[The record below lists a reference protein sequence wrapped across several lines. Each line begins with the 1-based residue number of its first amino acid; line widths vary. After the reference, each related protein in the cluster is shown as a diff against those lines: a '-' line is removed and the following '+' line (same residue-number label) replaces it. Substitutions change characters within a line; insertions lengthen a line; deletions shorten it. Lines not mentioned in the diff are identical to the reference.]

1 MNKNNFKKFVFLFTW
16 LNVFL
21 FVALPKFV
29 LAAGTCTI
37 KNTDCI
43 VPRVPTFWL
52 VTSSSFVDA
61 INPCAITVLL
71 FLLSALLFFGDR
83 KKLLKV
89 ALSFILGIF
98 LTYLLFGIGF
108 FYVLKL
114 NQYIFVSPIIFH
126 DVMGTLAI
134 IIGLL
139 NIKDFF
145 WYGGGGFVMEIPRRW
160 RPKMSMIIARA
171 TSVPAAFL
179 TGFIVTLFAL
189 PCTGGPYVFVL
200 GVLSAQAS
208 KLLILPI
215 LIYYNLV
222 LVTPLLIILGAVY
235 FGLWEVGKAEHWKQR
250 NTRLLHLIAGIILV
264 SLGFWV
270 LSISPQIIP
279 FFISLARSFFFD
291 ASRLSH
297 FFLPFATPI
306 SSLISPFFK

>member
-1 MNKNNFKKFVFLFTW
+1 MNKKTIKNVGYAVFA
-16 LNVFL
+16 FL
-21 FVALPKFV
+21 LLVVPKLA
-29 LAAGTCTI
+29 LAAETCTI
-37 KNTDCI
+37 KNTDCV
-43 VPRVPTFWL
+43 VPRIPTFWL

-83 KKLLKV
+83 KKLLRV

-114 NQYIFVSPIIFH
+114 NQYIFLNPAIFH
-126 DVMGTLAI
+126 DIMGTLAI
-134 IIGLL
+134 LIGLL

-160 RPKMSMIIARA
+160 RPKMSMLIAKA

-200 GVLSAQAS
+200 GVLSAQAN
-208 KLLILPI
+208 KLLIIPI
-215 LIYYNLV
+215 LLYYNLV
-222 LVTPLLIILGAVY
+222 LITPLLIILGAVY
-235 FGLWEVGKAEHWKQR
+235 FGLWEVGKAERWKER
-250 NTRLLHLIAGIILV
+250 NLRLLHLLAGLILV
-264 SLGFWV
+264 ALGFWV
-270 LSISPQIIP
+270 LSFSGQIIP
-279 FFISLARSFFFD
+279 FFISLLRSFFFD

-297 FFLPFATPI
+297 FFLPLATPI

>member
-1 MNKNNFKKFVFLFTW
+1 MKKSLFKKLFYSLAIFLF
-16 LNVFL
+16 
-21 FVALPKFV
+21 
-29 LAAGTCTI
+29 AAIPAVVRAAETCTI
-37 KNTDCI
+37 KNTDCL
-43 VPRVPTFWL
+43 VPKVPTFWL
-52 VTSSSFVDA
+52 VTSSAFVDA

-114 NQYIFVSPIIFH
+114 NQYIFINPVIFH

-134 IIGLL
+134 IIGLF

-160 RPKMSMIIARA
+160 RPRLSMIIAKA
-171 TSVPAAFL
+171 TTVPAAFL

-200 GVLSAQAS
+200 GVLSTHVS
-208 KLLILPI
+208 KILILPI
-215 LIYYNLV
+215 LLYYNLV
-222 LVTPLLIILGAVY
+222 LIFPLMIILGAVY
-235 FGLWEVGKAEHWKQR
+235 FGLWEVGKAEHWKER
-250 NTRLLHLIAGIILV
+250 NIRLLHLIAGLVLVILG
-264 SLGFWV
+264 LWV
-270 LSISPQIIP
+270 TSISPFGYIMP
-279 FFISLARSFFFD
+279 FLASLFKSLFFIS
-291 ASRLSH
+291 SRLSH
-297 FFLPFATPI
+297 FFLLFANPI
-306 SSLISPFFK
+306 SSLIMPFLR